1 MCGGSS
7 AEEQCPR
14 RMNVTPEGLEKQDYV
29 VRWVIARKMTK
40 FSKISV
46 HQDNEPKILSKIF
59 SSLNV
64 LIPF

>member
-1 MCGGSS
+1 
-7 AEEQCPR
+7 
-14 RMNVTPEGLEKQDYV
+14 MNVTPEGLEKQDYV